1 MGKIDDMLSYAGG
14 LFSIIVGFLSF
25 FMKSYNKYRYEL
37 MVAEG
42 VFNSDENGNVIR
54 ENDFSFWKYVKYTI
68 FDWVDL
74 LFCKH
79 LNWEDCK
86 AIHEAR

>member
-1 MGKIDDMLSYAGG
+1 
-14 LFSIIVGFLSF
+14 
-25 FMKSYNKYRYEL
+25 

-54 ENDFSFWKYVKYTI
+54 ENDFSFWKYIKYTI